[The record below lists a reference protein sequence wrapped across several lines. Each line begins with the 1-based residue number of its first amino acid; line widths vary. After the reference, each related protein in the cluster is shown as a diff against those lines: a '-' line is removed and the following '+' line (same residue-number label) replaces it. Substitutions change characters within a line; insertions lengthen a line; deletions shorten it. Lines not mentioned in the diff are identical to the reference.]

1 VGRVPSSEA
10 SGIAQLELRLAGVF
24 GVVRDGV
31 PLPDGELGSR
41 KARTLLKLLAVERP
55 RLVPVDRIAEV
66 LWTGNPPKEPTQ
78 HVATLVSRLRRVLG
92 SDAIHGGRQGYQ
104 LASGPGV
111 VIDLDEAVQLTGHAE
126 RELARAPALACSAA
140 RRAVELLSPGVALA
154 EEPYAAW
161 AEPAR
166 QELRG
171 LLRRARH
178 AMAGAAQATGDADL
192 AARVAGDAMADD
204 PFDEG
209 AHRLFMSACA
219 AGGERAKAL
228 EAYARLSNRLAE
240 ELGTDPAPDTHEL
253 YLAILRQQRPGDP
266 GQPGDGPV
274 RPAALH
280 TGIRRPSR
288 ARDSTAPSPG
298 LVGRDRE
305 LAELTALWERAAGGE
320 PRVVV
325 VVGEAGIG
333 KTRLAEAL
341 TAAVASAG
349 PVVLQSRCYETERSL
364 FLQPV
369 VEAVLPAVTGLP
381 AAELR
386 QLLGDDAPPFAAVV
400 PEAAA
405 LLGPMPPERVAVD
418 MERRR
423 AFHSVLAFLR
433 ELAARNPVLLMLD
446 DLQYAGQSTV
456 EFVHYLGRHAGG
468 ARLLVLAT
476 VRAENDAEVGA
487 ALAAVASRVDLGPL
501 GADPFERLAR
511 QAGQAGLADRIL
523 RQTRGHTLFVVEVI
537 QALAD
542 GDSGLPESLGGAVQ
556 ARARRLGA
564 EAEQLLRAAAVLGA
578 AVDPATA
585 AGIAGVPP
593 ADALR
598 DCELALQ
605 ARLLVAAGRHFEF
618 ANDLIREA
626 LYATTPEP
634 IRLAYHQRAA
644 DLLTSQP
651 ESLARH
657 AAASGDWLRAARALL
672 SAADVAFRR
681 FAVTDSAALASQ
693 ALEAAERAGAPEA
706 GARARVIRGRAHE
719 AVAALPAALADF
731 SEGAAVARAV
741 GDRRLEMLALRQL
754 GGDVPVALGM
764 PIGYCESHLANGLR
778 LAELLGDQAAA
789 ADLLAR
795 LAIIATNRLQFNL
808 ALDYGQRA
816 AAAGRA
822 ASDEHALAAGLDGLK
837 NVHAYL
843 GHTGALA
850 TVLDELDPLL
860 RRQGDLYLL
869 QTAVFESAFVPMAA
883 GDWEQAIAATES
895 AMEINRRSGW
905 PHWAAQYFAHLGWV
919 ARLRGRDD
927 EAVSLGR
934 RALQISEANE
944 HPWVFAL
951 VCAELGTTLVAA
963 GNLAEAIELF
973 ERGRATAETA
983 GAEAYVLRCLGP
995 LAGATRSP
1003 AVLAEADQL
1012 LAGARLPAG
1021 DAWVLGYEVYL
1032 SIARAW
1038 LNVGQP
1044 ERARAVLAPLLG
1056 AVERVPWVAALAA
1069 ALVVDGEAL
1078 GRLGE
1083 LAQARAALDRGTA
1096 LARDHGLAHVLREA
1110 RTAESLVR

>member
-1 VGRVPSSEA
+1 VERVPPGGA

-41 KARTLLKLLAVERP
+41 KARTLLKLLAVERV
-55 RLVPVDRIAEV
+55 RLVSVDRIAEV
-66 LWTGNPPKEPTQ
+66 LWAGHPPKEPAQ

-92 SDAIHGGRQGYQ
+92 SDAIRGGRQGYQ
-104 LASGPGV
+104 LAGGPGV
-111 VIDLDEAVQLTGHAE
+111 VVDLDEAARLTGHAE
-126 RELARAPALACSAA
+126 RELAVAPALACTSAG
-140 RRAVELLSPGVALA
+140 RAVELMPPGPALA
-154 EEPYAAW
+154 EEPDAAW

-178 AMAGAAQATGDADL
+178 ALAGAAQATGDADL

-219 AGGERAKAL
+219 AGGERARAL
-228 EAYARLSNRLAE
+228 EAYARLSRRLAE

-266 GQPGDGPV
+266 GQPGDGSA
-274 RPAALH
+274 RPAARH
-280 TGIRRPSR
+280 TGIRHPSR
-288 ARDSTAPSPG
+288 ARDSTAPPPD
-298 LVGRDRE
+298 LVGRDRD
-305 LAELTALWERAAGGE
+305 LAELTAAWERAVGGE
-320 PRVVV
+320 PGVVL

-341 TAAVASAG
+341 AAEVVSAG
-349 PVVLQSRCYETERSL
+349 AMVLQSRCYETERSL

-369 VEAVLPAVTGLP
+369 VEAVLPAVTALP

-405 LLGPMPPERVAVD
+405 LVGPMPPERVAVD
-418 MERRR
+418 MQRRR

-468 ARLLVLAT
+468 ARLLVIAT

-501 GADPFERLAR
+501 RADAIGQLAR
-511 QAGQAGLADRIL
+511 QAGQAGLADHIL
-523 RQTRGHTLFVVEVI
+523 RQTRGHTLFVVEVL

-542 GDSGLPESLGGAVQ
+542 GDSGLPESLRSAVQ

-605 ARLLVAAGRHFEF
+605 ARLLVAAGRDFEF

-693 ALEAAERAGAPEA
+693 ALEAAERAGAPEV

-795 LAIIATNRLQFNL
+795 LAIIATNRLQFDL

-843 GHTGALA
+843 GHTDVLA

-883 GDWEQAIAATES
+883 GDWDQAITATES
-895 AMEINRRSGW
+895 AIEINRRSGW
-905 PHWAAQYFAHLGWV
+905 PHWAASYFAYLGWL

-934 RALQISEANE
+934 RALHLCQAND
-944 HPWVFAL
+944 HPWVDAL
-951 VCAELGTTLVAA
+951 ACAELGTTLVAA
-963 GNLAEAIELF
+963 GNRAEAIELL
-973 ERGRATAETA
+973 ERGHATAETA
-983 GAEAYVLRCLGP
+983 GAEAYVLHCLGP
-995 LAGATRSP
+995 LAEVTRSP
-1003 AVLAEADQL
+1003 AVLAEADRL

-1032 SIARAW
+1032 SVARGW
-1038 LNVGQP
+1038 LTADQP

-1056 AVERVPWVAALAA
+1056 AVDRVPWVAALAA
-1069 ALVVDGEAL
+1069 ALVVDAEAL
-1078 GRLGE
+1078 SHLGE
-1083 LAQARAALDRGTA
+1083 LARARAALDRGTA

-1110 RTAESLVR
+1110 HTAESLVR